1 MSAITTIIFDLG
13 GVLIDWNPKRLFRKI
28 FETEEEIDH
37 FLSHVCTMD
46 WNEQQDAGRSLEEAT
61 NILLDR
67 FPDYEIPIKAY
78 YGRWSEMLG
87 GAIEG
92 TTAIL
97 ENLKKK
103 EEYQLLALTN
113 WSAETFPIA
122 QQRFDFLNHFED
134 ILVSGEVKL
143 KKPDPRIYNMLLDNH
158 QLSPASG
165 LFIDDSARNIAAAAK
180 LGIQTIHFQNPQQL
194 QSELVQLGINC

>member
-1 MSAITTIIFDLG
+1 MSTISTIIFDLG

-28 FETEEEIDH
+28 FETEEEIND
-37 FLSHVCTMD
+37 FLTNICTMD

-61 NILLDR
+61 QILLNR
-67 FPDYEIPIKAY
+67 FPDHEEPIRAY

-92 TTAIL
+92 TVAIL
-97 ENLKKK
+97 DNLKNNK
-103 EEYQLLALTN
+103 EYQLLALTN

-122 QQRFDFLNHFED
+122 QERFHFLTYFED

-143 KKPDPRIYNMLLDNH
+143 KKPDPRIYKMLLETH
-158 QLSPASG
+158 QLDPAATI
-165 LFIDDSARNIAAAAK
+165 FIDDSARNIAAANK
-180 LGIQTIHFQNPQQL
+180 LGIQAIHFQSPEQL
-194 QSELVQLGINC
+194 QVELMQLGINC

>member
-28 FETEEEIDH
+28 FETEQEIDD
-37 FLSHVCTMD
+37 FLANVCTMD

-67 FPDYEIPIKAY
+67 FPDYETPIKAY
-78 YGRWSEMLG
+78 YSRWSEMLG

-97 ENLKKK
+97 ENLK
-103 EEYQLLALTN
+103 ENREYQLLALTN

-122 QQRFDFLNHFED
+122 QERFDFLNYFED

-143 KKPDPRIYNMLLDNH
+143 KKPDPRIYRMLLEAH
-158 QLSPASG
+158 QLQASSAV
-165 LFIDDSARNIAAAAK
+165 FIDDSARNIAAAAV
-180 LGIQTIHFQNPQQL
+180 LGIQSIHFQNPEQL
-194 QSELVQLGINC
+194 QSELKQLGINC

>member
-1 MSAITTIIFDLG
+1 MSAIKTIIFDLG

-28 FETEEEIDH
+28 FETEQEIDD
-37 FLSHVCTMD
+37 FLANVCTMD

-61 NILLDR
+61 NILLER
-67 FPDYEIPIKAY
+67 FPDYEVQIKAY

-92 TTAIL
+92 TVAIL
-97 ENLKKK
+97 ENLKNNG
-103 EEYQLLALTN
+103 EYQLLALTN

-122 QQRFDFLNHFED
+122 QERFDFLNYFED

-143 KKPDPRIYNMLLDNH
+143 KKPDPRIYRMLLENH
-158 QLSPASG
+158 QLEASSSV
-165 LFIDDSARNIAAAAK
+165 FIDDSARNIAAATA
-180 LGIQTIHFQNPQQL
+180 LGIQSIHFQSPEQV
-194 QSELVQLGINC
+194 QSDLKRLGINC